1 MKPTPLHPLRPSRRL
16 FTVPAC
22 VRLRRLLRLNARVCD
37 LAYAVIGVAGCVLI
51 ARFLSI
57 GFVPA

>member
-1 MKPTPLHPLRPSRRL
+1 MKPTRLHPLRPSRRL

-22 VRLRRLLRLNARVCD
+22 PRLRRLTRWSERVRD
-37 LAYAVIGVAGCVLI
+37 VAYAVVCVGCCVLI
-51 ARFLSI
+51 GRYLAM